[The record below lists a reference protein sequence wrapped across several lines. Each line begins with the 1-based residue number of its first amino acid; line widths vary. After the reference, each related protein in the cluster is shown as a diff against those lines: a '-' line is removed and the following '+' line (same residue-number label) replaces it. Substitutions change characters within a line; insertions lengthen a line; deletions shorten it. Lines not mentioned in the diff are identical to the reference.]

1 MSCFPENIEISKE
14 PFLFIFASSGFITY
28 IQDMLDQT
36 EQGRVKFL
44 SNKEFFTMFS
54 FVRVAVVILS
64 LHSNKTPTKTKVS
77 TRDLGY
83 CSDSPTHGFV

>member
-1 MSCFPENIEISKE
+1 
-14 PFLFIFASSGFITY
+14 
-28 IQDMLDQT
+28 
-36 EQGRVKFL
+36 
-44 SNKEFFTMFS
+44 MFS